1 LEKRNNPA
9 ALLLVIVA
17 ALSTF
22 YLSSLVALPT
32 ARPPAEVVSDL
43 SAARYFEQVKF
54 LSSDEMKGRGD
65 GSPELDKAADY
76 IASQFRTFG
85 LRPMGDDNT
94 YFQKF
99 QLTTGAV
106 LGPNNELEVNGDKLK
121 INQDFVPIAFSDTA
135 SFDGALVFVGYGITA
150 PELHYDDYEG
160 ISANGKIVVVLR
172 HEPQESDPHSPFE
185 GTNFTRHA
193 SFVNK
198 AINAKQHGAQGIVF
212 ITDLNHEDEQVGSAT
227 RTEETD
233 DLGIPAVHAKRAPL
247 LGLFKAAGKDVAAIQ
262 KKIDSD
268 LKPQSFD
275 LPDSRVHISTDVVR
289 TRKTVR
295 NVLAGIPGSDPALKN
310 EWVVVGAHYDHLGL
324 GDRNSLAPSQIG
336 QIHHGADDNASGTSG
351 VLEIARLAAKNKSQW
366 KRSVLL
372 ITFAGEELGLLGSS
386 QFVNHPTVPL
396 NNVIGMINMD
406 MIGRINNV
414 RLFVGGVGTSP
425 NFKAWLEE
433 FNQTLHLQLDYSDS
447 GYGASDHMSFNSK
460 KIPVLFFFSGF
471 HTDYH
476 KPTDTYDKI
485 NAAGAVKVL
494 SLVYMMAD
502 RMGSEPKRLEYTEV
516 QQPTPASAGS
526 GGGYGPYF
534 GSVPDFRDDLK
545 GVLFADVQNNSPA
558 AKAGLKQ
565 GDLLVEFDG
574 KPVQNLYDFTY
585 ALRSKKVGDIVPV
598 VVKRNGQ
605 DVKVNVTL
613 EARR

>member
-9 ALLLVIVA
+9 ALLLFIVA

-106 LGPNNELEVNGDKLK
+106 LGPNNELELNGDKLK
-121 INQDFVPIAFSDTA
+121 INQDFVPITFSDTA

-172 HEPQESDPHSPFE
+172 HEPQESDPHSQFE

-247 LGLFKAAGKDVAAIQ
+247 MGLFKAAGKDVAAIQ

-406 MIGRINNV
+406 MIGRINND

-425 NFKAWLEE
+425 NFKPWLEE
-433 FNQTLHLQLDYSDS
+433 FNQTVHLQLDYSDS

-460 KIPVLFFFSGF
+460 KIPVLFFFSGL

>member
-1 LEKRNNPA
+1 MEKRNNSA
-9 ALLLVIVA
+9 VLLLVIFA

-22 YLSSLVALPT
+22 YFSSLVALPT
-32 ARPPAEVVSDL
+32 ARPTAEVVSDL
-43 SAARYFEQVKF
+43 SAARYFEHVKF

-76 IASQFRTFG
+76 IASQFRTLG

-106 LGPNNELEVNGDKLK
+106 LGPKNELQLNADKLK
-121 INQDFVPIAFSDTA
+121 IKEDFVPITFSDTA
-135 SFDGALVFVGYGITA
+135 TFDGALIFVGYGITA

-198 AINAKQHGAQGIVF
+198 AINAKQHGARGIVF

-247 LGLFKAAGKDVAAIQ
+247 LALFKAAGKDVAAIQ

-275 LPDSRVHISTDVVR
+275 LSDSRVHISTDVVR

-295 NVLAGIPGSDPALKN
+295 NVLAGIPGSDPAMKN

-406 MIGRINNV
+406 MIGRINND

-433 FNQTLHLQLDYSDS
+433 FNQTAHLQLDYSDS

-460 KIPVLFFFSGF
+460 KIPVLFFFSGL

-502 RMGSEPKRLEYTEV
+502 RMASEPKRLEYTEV
-516 QQPTPASAGS
+516 QQPKSASAGS

-605 DVKVNVTL
+605 DVKVNVTM